1 MMAGSC
7 HSAPDPLRT
16 FACRDNN
23 HLMKRIVGLFGF
35 IFALALS
42 ALVFEFQN
50 IWPFN
55 QDKIQLLRLIFYAFS
70 AMAFLSIGVGT
81 HRWLPAALLALA
93 FALIGILSNAK
104 FELSSFALASFFIFL
119 AAMCTV
125 VVCPPLIRRRI

>member
-1 MMAGSC
+1 
-7 HSAPDPLRT
+7 
-16 FACRDNN
+16 
-23 HLMKRIVGLFGF
+23 MKRIVGLFGF

-55 QDKIQLLRLIFYAFS
+55 QDKIQLLRLIFYGFS
-70 AMAFLSIGVGT
+70 AMALLAIGIGT

-93 FALIGILSNAK
+93 FALIGIFSNAK
-104 FELSSFALASFFIFL
+104 FELTSFVLASSFIFF

-125 VVCPPLIRRRI
+125 VVCPPLIKRRI